1 MEGNLGPSN
10 NLLIP
15 NPKYS
20 RGLFYYGKYYY
31 IFYKAFIDK
40 KFSFQFNFIYNNN
53 DTIRFIFKYPLNK
66 LKISRTNAYNIEIP
80 INIDDNK
87 SGVWILMK
95 FDPCDFITKKLAN
108 TYKDFFSLK
117 EITPDTCILKS
128 FEVFS
133 NIFIRGIYISNYDFD
148 INNPP
153 KEISVRTINN
163 RPTVPLI
170 FSDIYG
176 AEEDNNNMNIEHI
189 ENTKNTKMN
198 RYLKSNK
205 NVIKKYEIGD
215 LDQNIQEIQQRR
227 EVMKKEA
234 EQRRK
239 DNIAD
244 IMNIKISQ
252 VTDKSAFDQKDY
264 EQKLLKANAEL
275 KEMESGLLNKNMYNI
290 NKDFVETK
298 KETFRNLFR
307 KEEQKKTPLLPDP
320 IMNLNYVIGYTAE
333 NCANVVYNSHGDY
346 GTNPNLYK
354 DNTVNP
360 SKKIIYFCSGSNL
373 VKFDSINIK
382 QRFFLGHS
390 KPISNFIIACKGEI
404 IFSNQEGINSII
416 RVWKTS
422 NCQCIKML
430 TTPFDKL
437 KVMTENKNSKYL
449 CTVGNEQNRV
459 SIIIWNIENL
469 DNITAFIR
477 QAVPTHINTIKFS
490 PFEENI
496 LYSCGRENIKC
507 WRIKNDHLNGKA
519 IVLNQ
524 FSRGNDFLCLD
535 YNNTMFGDD
544 FSNKGKVYVGSN
556 GGCIF
561 QIACN
566 NQELDAVYKVQDS
579 AILALAVNEAFCAT
593 GSKDGFLRIWPVD
606 FSEFLI
612 EAKHDTGVCAVDISY
627 DAMDIICGTLGGSIG
642 VLNVQNKEYKTILR
656 SPPNVV
662 KQLILHPSGD
672 YLFSIEGDNSVRIWD
687 IEHKAEAF
695 QFVSS
700 KDPPICVA
708 APKELLFACGFSSG
722 ILKIFGLEKTEVL
735 YESKPFKSSL
745 NNILY
750 IQNDKLLIS
759 MSAQGNLSIHDCSN
773 NYIQIKIINIDTP
786 AIYTDISLAVEAD
799 YFSTIGSESNCALVW
814 NCLSFGMKNR
824 VPISN
829 FFIKKIC
836 LINKNLLA
844 CILDNCNVRFYA
856 LSTYEGVFIKELM
869 NLHINNINQFI
880 TSHNYKYLISSG
892 EEGMIKIWDMKMVFK
907 TMQSYQQFIG
917 HSTGVRGLILME
929 SKGLLISSSENS
941 GIYFW
946 NFLGD
951 TTFTESEIVQE
962 IEKLNVPSHLKM
974 LNEKSIMMENS
985 ISGGKSINLK
995 NTKNVSKNEKKSLLT
1010 KDIRTKHMEKE
1021 YKAEN
1026 DFEKSNPNYEIITKG
1041 IKENDPNDTNNDK
1054 LYELKVLSV
1063 GKEDNDD
1070 INISYTNTDFNID
1083 QETLSRFDTSNI
1095 SPDNPKNQEIN
1106 HKILFKGKY
1115 FPDKL
1120 NNFLEPEINSNLLNC
1135 KYCLGLSVNS
1145 MNNLV
1150 FNKRDK
1156 WYAYTVN
1163 NKIIIEFLEN
1173 ERREIILSD
1182 SKDELSCLIM
1192 TLDGKYLI
1200 STVGCTNREEYAPIF
1215 IYETFN
1221 LNFNL
1226 KKKLNFHFK
1235 GIQHIAVSP
1244 DCKYMVSIGTL
1255 EEKSICVWNFTNL
1268 TVIDSKSVKF
1278 NPFFVVCEDRI
1289 DSNLYFIT
1297 SAQHVISFWKINE
1310 NFKLDGF
1317 HMNFEDLTNQRI
1329 VGEYITGLTLTPYFN
1344 KIRTCYAILSTN
1356 KGNIMII
1363 DKEKKSLF
1371 KKYII
1376 SKFPLTKIFFIGE
1389 HFVCAGEGPI
1399 VYCWKFENEKLE
1411 NTNIFSFMEKE
1422 RPTLL
1427 FLDSAVNSVTLS
1439 ESGEEGLLTTD
1450 IGSVFFM
1457 NFEERAAFKII
1468 SAHINCKIN
1477 SLDCDI
1483 SNQNLISSGE
1493 DGGIRCWTLDSFDQ
1507 RFLLQKIGKISQ
1519 KILLNSKENI
1529 LIIQYENDYLS
1540 LYNMTTLKSLGKIM
1554 IPDEQILYYDLI
1566 FDNDAILLITME
1578 KNLYLININNW
1589 DPLSI
1594 LFTELTLRN
1603 NTILPKNQLC
1613 KSLNCKSISNEKGYA
1628 TLSFTDGTIVT
1639 FYLEKIKNQINFT
1652 LLDKFNM
1659 IEIYM
1664 KNNEDMNVK
1673 EIYQNITNYRND
1685 YKTNSLFSNH
1695 FDGVILGFH
1704 ECLQFLFVRNYVKKD
1719 IIKLIPLN
1727 YFPSSLALSDQE
1739 RYIAVGTKEGLLLFI
1754 TRGEE
1759 NYNSCFN
1766 MDIFKGHYDIID
1778 SIKFSHDTKKVFST
1792 SKNELFVWNINAK
1805 Y

>member
-1 MEGNLGPSN
+1 
-10 NLLIP
+10 
-15 NPKYS
+15 
-20 RGLFYYGKYYY
+20 
-31 IFYKAFIDK
+31 
-40 KFSFQFNFIYNNN
+40 
-53 DTIRFIFKYPLNK
+53 
-66 LKISRTNAYNIEIP
+66 
-80 INIDDNK
+80 
-87 SGVWILMK
+87 MK

-108 TYKDFFSLK
+108 TYKDFASLK

-133 NIFIRGIYISNYDFD
+133 TIYLRGIYISNYDFD

-153 KEISVRTINN
+153 REMSVRTVNN
-163 RPTVPLI
+163 RPTVQLL
-170 FSDIYG
+170 FSDICG
-176 AEEDNNNMNIEHI
+176 GEENNNMNIEHV
-189 ENTKNTKMN
+189 ENQKNTKIN
-198 RYLKSNK
+198 KYLKSNK
-205 NVIKKYEIGD
+205 NDIKKYEVGD

-227 EVMKKEA
+227 VIMKKEA
-234 EQRRK
+234 EQRKK

-244 IMNIKISQ
+244 IMNIK
-252 VTDKSAFDQKDY
+252 VAKATDQSAFDEKDY
-264 EQKLLKANAEL
+264 QQKLLKANAEL

-298 KETFRNLFR
+298 KENLKNLFR

-320 IMNLNYVIGYTAE
+320 IMNLNYIIGFTAD
-333 NCANVVYNSHGDY
+333 NCPTVVYNSHGDY

-360 SKKIIYFCSGSNL
+360 TKKIIYFCSGPNL
-373 VKFDSINIK
+373 VKFDSVNIK
-382 QRFFLGHS
+382 QQFFLGHS

-404 IFSNQEGINSII
+404 IFSNQEGVNSII

-437 KVMTENKNSKYL
+437 NVMTENKNSKYL
-449 CTVGNEQNRV
+449 CTVGHERNKV

-490 PFEENI
+490 PFEEEI

-524 FSRGNDFLCLD
+524 FARGNDFLCLD

-561 QIACN
+561 QVACN
-566 NQELDAVYKVQDS
+566 NQELEAVYKVQDS
-579 AILALAVNEAFCAT
+579 SILSLAVNEAFCAT
-593 GSKDGFLRIWPVD
+593 GSKDGYLRIWPVD

-627 DAMDIICGTLGGSIG
+627 DAMDILCGTLGGSIG
-642 VLNVQNKEYKTILR
+642 ILNVQNKEYKTILR
-656 SPPNVV
+656 SPPNIV
-662 KQLILHPSGD
+662 KALILHPSGD

-708 APKELLFACGFSSG
+708 APKELFFACGFSSG
-722 ILKIFGLEKTEVL
+722 ILKIFDLEKTEVL
-735 YESKPFKSSL
+735 YECKPFKSSL
-745 NNILY
+745 NNLLY
-750 IQNDKLLIS
+750 IQNDKLLVT
-759 MSAQGNLSIHDCSN
+759 MSAQGNISIHDCSN

-799 YFSTIGSESNCALVW
+799 YFSTIGPESNCVLVW
-814 NCLSFGMKNR
+814 NSLTFGMKNR
-824 VPISN
+824 VPINN
-829 FFIKKIC
+829 FFIKRIC

-844 CILDNCNVRFYA
+844 CILDNCNVKFYA
-856 LSTYEGVFIKELM
+856 LSTYEGVCIKELM
-869 NLHINNINQFI
+869 NLHINNVNQFI

-892 EEGMIKIWDMKMVFK
+892 EEGMIKVWDMKMVFK
-907 TMQSYQQFIG
+907 TMHSYQQFIG
-917 HSTGVRGLILME
+917 HATGVRGLILME
-929 SKGLLISSSENS
+929 NKGLLISASENS

-951 TTFTESEIVQE
+951 TTFTESEIIQE

-974 LNEKSIMMENS
+974 LNEKSTLMENS
-985 ISGGKSINLK
+985 IGGKSINLK
-995 NTKNVSKNEKKSLLT
+995 NVKNINKYEKKQLLT
-1010 KDIRTKHMEKE
+1010 KDIRTQHMEKE

-1026 DFEKSNPNYEIITKG
+1026 DFEKTNPNLEIINKG
-1041 IKENDPNDTNNDK
+1041 IKENDPNDTNKDK
-1054 LYELKVLSV
+1054 LYDLKVLSV
-1063 GKEDNDD
+1063 GKEDNDE

-1083 QETLSRFDTSNI
+1083 QEALNRFDTSNI
-1095 SPDNPKNQEIN
+1095 SPDDPKNQEIN
-1106 HKILFKGKY
+1106 NKILFKGKY
-1115 FPDKL
+1115 LPDKL
-1120 NNFLEPEINSNLLNC
+1120 SNFIEPEINSNILYL
-1135 KYCLGLSVNS
+1135 KFCLGLSVNS

-1150 FNKRDK
+1150 FNKKDK

-1173 ERREIILSD
+1173 ERREIILTD
-1182 SKDELSCLIM
+1182 SKDELSCLLM
-1192 TLDGKYLI
+1192 TPNGKYLI
-1200 STVGCTNREEYAPIF
+1200 SAVGCTNREEYAPIF

-1221 LNFNL
+1221 LDFVL

-1235 GIQHIAVSP
+1235 GIQNIAISA
-1244 DCKYMVSIGTL
+1244 DCKYMVSIGTV
-1255 EEKSICVWNFTNL
+1255 EEKSVCVWNFTNL

-1278 NPFFVVCEDRI
+1278 NPFCAVCEDRI
-1289 DSNLYFIT
+1289 DGNLYFMT
-1297 SAQHVISFWKINE
+1297 AAQHVISFWKINE
-1310 NFKLDGF
+1310 NYKLDGF

-1329 VGEYITGLTLTPYFN
+1329 VGEYITGLTLTPYFT
-1344 KIRTCYAILSTN
+1344 KIRTCYAIISTN
-1356 KGNIMII
+1356 KGNLMIV
-1363 DKEKKSLF
+1363 DKEKKTLF

-1376 SKFPLTKIFFIGE
+1376 SKFPLTKIFFVGE
-1389 HFVCAGEGPI
+1389 HFICAGEGPLA
-1399 VYCWKFENEKLE
+1399 YCWKFENDKLE
-1411 NTNIFSFMEKE
+1411 NRNIFSFLEKE
-1422 RPTLL
+1422 KATLL
-1427 FLDSAVNSVTLS
+1427 FLDSAVNSVALS
-1439 ESGEEGLLTTD
+1439 ETGEEGLLTTD
-1450 IGSVFFM
+1450 IGSIFFM

-1468 SAHINCKIN
+1468 SAHINCRIN

-1483 SNQNLISSGE
+1483 SNLNLISSGE

-1507 RFLLQKIGKISQ
+1507 RFLLQKIGKNPN
-1519 KILLNSKENI
+1519 KILLNPKENI
-1529 LIIQYENDYLS
+1529 LIIQFENEYLS
-1540 LYNMTTLKSLGKIM
+1540 LYNMTSLKSLGKIT

-1566 FDNDAILLITME
+1566 FNNNAILLITVE
-1578 KNLYLININNW
+1578 KNIYLININNW
-1589 DPLSI
+1589 EPLSV
-1594 LFTELTLRN
+1594 LFTELALRN

-1613 KSLNCKSISNEKGYA
+1613 KSLDCKSISNEKGYA
-1628 TLSFTDGTIVT
+1628 TFSFADGTIVT
-1639 FYLEKIKNQINFT
+1639 FYLEKNKNQVNFT

-1664 KNNEDMNVK
+1664 QNNEDSNIK
-1673 EIYQNITNYRND
+1673 EMYENLANYRND
-1685 YKTNSLFSNH
+1685 YRTVSLFSTH
-1695 FDGVILGFH
+1695 FDGVVLGFH
-1704 ECLQFLFVRNYVKKD
+1704 ECLQFLFIRNFVKRD

-1766 MDIFKGHYDIID
+1766 LDIFKGHYDTVD

-1792 SKNELFVWNINAK
+1792 SKNELFVWDIYSK
-1805 Y
+1805 SK

>member
-1 MEGNLGPSN
+1 
-10 NLLIP
+10 
-15 NPKYS
+15 
-20 RGLFYYGKYYY
+20 
-31 IFYKAFIDK
+31 
-40 KFSFQFNFIYNNN
+40 
-53 DTIRFIFKYPLNK
+53 
-66 LKISRTNAYNIEIP
+66 
-80 INIDDNK
+80 
-87 SGVWILMK
+87 MK

-108 TYKDFFSLK
+108 THKDFASLK

-133 NIFIRGIYISNYDFD
+133 TIHLRGIYISNYDFD

-153 KEISVRTINN
+153 REMSVRTVNN
-163 RPTVPLI
+163 RPTVQLL
-170 FSDIYG
+170 FSDISG
-176 AEEDNNNMNIEHI
+176 GEDNNNMNIEHV
-189 ENTKNTKMN
+189 ENQKNIKIN
-198 RYLKSNK
+198 KYLKGNK
-205 NVIKKYEIGD
+205 NDIKKYEVGD

-227 EVMKKEA
+227 VIMKKEA
-234 EQRRK
+234 EQRKK
-239 DNIAD
+239 DNTAD
-244 IMNIKISQ
+244 IMNIK
-252 VTDKSAFDQKDY
+252 VAKATDQSAFDEKDY
-264 EQKLLKANAEL
+264 QQKLLKANAEL

-298 KETFRNLFR
+298 KENLKSLFR
-307 KEEQKKTPLLPDP
+307 KEEQKKVPLLPDP
-320 IMNLNYVIGYTAE
+320 IMNLNYIIGYTAD
-333 NCANVVYNSHGDY
+333 NCGTVVYNSHGDY

-360 SKKIIYFCSGSNL
+360 TKKIIYFCSGPNL
-373 VKFDSINIK
+373 VKFDSVNIK
-382 QRFFLGHS
+382 QQFFLGHS

-404 IFSNQEGINSII
+404 IFSNQEGVNSII

-422 NCQCIKML
+422 NCNCIKML

-437 KVMTENKNSKYL
+437 NVMTENKNSKYL
-449 CTVGNEQNRV
+449 CTVGHEKNKV

-490 PFEENI
+490 PFEEEI

-524 FSRGNDFLCLD
+524 FARGNDFLCLD

-561 QIACN
+561 QVACN
-566 NQELDAVYKVQDS
+566 NQELEAVYKVQDS
-579 AILALAVNEAFCAT
+579 AILSLAVNEAFCAT
-593 GSKDGFLRIWPVD
+593 GSKDGYLRIWPVD

-627 DAMDIICGTLGGSIG
+627 DAMDILCGTLGGSIG
-642 VLNVQNKEYKTILR
+642 ILNVQNKEYKTILR
-656 SPPNVV
+656 SPPNIV
-662 KQLILHPSGD
+662 KELILHPSGD

-708 APKELLFACGFSSG
+708 APKELFFACGFSSG
-722 ILKIFGLEKTEVL
+722 ILKIFDLEKTEVL
-735 YESKPFKSSL
+735 YECKPFKSSL
-745 NNILY
+745 NNLLY
-750 IQNDKLLIS
+750 IQNDKLLVT
-759 MSAQGNLSIHDCSN
+759 MSSQGNISILDCSN
-773 NYIQIKIINIDTP
+773 NYIQIKIINIDIE
-786 AIYTDISLAVEAD
+786 AKYTDISLAVEAD
-799 YFSTIGSESNCALVW
+799 YFATIGPESNCALVW
-814 NCLSFGMKNR
+814 NSLTFGMKNR
-824 VPISN
+824 VPINN
-829 FFIKKIC
+829 FFIKRIC

-844 CILDNCNVRFYA
+844 CILDNCNVKFYA
-856 LSTYEGVFIKELM
+856 LSTYEGVCIKELM
-869 NLHINNINQFI
+869 NLHINNVNQFI

-907 TMQSYQQFIG
+907 TMNSYQQFIG
-917 HSTGVRGLILME
+917 HATGVKGLILME
-929 SKGLLISSSENS
+929 NKGLLISASENS

-951 TTFTESEIVQE
+951 TTFTESEIIQE

-974 LNEKSIMMENS
+974 LNEKSNLMESS
-985 ISGGKSINLK
+985 IGGKSINLK
-995 NTKNVSKNEKKSLLT
+995 NVKNINRNEKKQFLT
-1010 KDIRTKHMEKE
+1010 KDIRTRHMEKE

-1026 DFEKSNPNYEIITKG
+1026 DFEKTNPNLEIINKG
-1041 IKENDPNDTNNDK
+1041 IKENDPNDTNKDK
-1054 LYELKVLSV
+1054 LYDLKVLSV
-1063 GKEDNDD
+1063 GKEENDKID
-1070 INISYTNTDFNID
+1070 ISYTNTDFNID
-1083 QETLSRFDTSNI
+1083 QESLNRFDTSNI
-1095 SPDNPKNQEIN
+1095 SPDDPKNQEIN
-1106 HKILFKGKY
+1106 NKILFKGKY
-1115 FPDKL
+1115 LPDKL
-1120 NNFLEPEINSNLLNC
+1120 SNFVEPEINSNILYL
-1135 KYCLGLSVNS
+1135 KFCLGLSVNS

-1150 FNKRDK
+1150 FNKKDK

-1173 ERREIILSD
+1173 ERREIILTD

-1192 TLDGKYLI
+1192 TPNGKYLI
-1200 STVGCTNREEYAPIF
+1200 SAVGCTNREEYAPIF

-1221 LNFNL
+1221 LNFIL

-1235 GIQHIAVSP
+1235 GIQNISVSP
-1244 DCKYMVSIGTL
+1244 DCKYMVSIGTV
-1255 EEKSICVWNFTNL
+1255 EEKSVCVWNFTNL

-1278 NPFFVVCEDRI
+1278 NPFCAFCEERVDG
-1289 DSNLYFIT
+1289 NLFFMT
-1297 SAQHVISFWKINE
+1297 AAQHVISFWKINE
-1310 NFKLDGF
+1310 NYKLDGF

-1329 VGEYITGLTLTPYFN
+1329 VGEYITGLTLTPYFT
-1344 KIRTCYAILSTN
+1344 KIRTCFAILSTN
-1356 KGNIMII
+1356 KGNIMIV
-1363 DKEKKSLF
+1363 DKEKKTLF

-1376 SKFPLTKIFFIGE
+1376 SNFPLTKIFFIGE
-1389 HFVCAGEGPI
+1389 HFICAGEGPLA
-1399 VYCWKFENEKLE
+1399 YCWKFENEKLE
-1411 NTNIFSFMEKE
+1411 NKNIFSFLEKE
-1422 RPTLL
+1422 KATLL
-1427 FLDSAVNSVTLS
+1427 FLDSAVNSVALS
-1439 ESGEEGLLTTD
+1439 ETGEEGLLTTD
-1450 IGSVFFM
+1450 IGSIFFM

-1477 SLDCDI
+1477 SLDCDV
-1483 SNQNLISSGE
+1483 SNLNLISSGE

-1507 RFLLQKIGKISQ
+1507 RFLLQKIGRNPN
-1519 KILLNSKENI
+1519 KILLNPKENI
-1529 LIIQYENDYLS
+1529 LIIQFENEYLS
-1540 LYNMTTLKSLGKIM
+1540 LYNMTSLKSLGKIT

-1566 FDNDAILLITME
+1566 FNNNAILLITVE
-1578 KNLYLININNW
+1578 KNIYLIDINNW
-1589 DPLSI
+1589 EPLSV
-1594 LFTELTLRN
+1594 LFTELNLRN
-1603 NTILPKNQLC
+1603 NSILPKNQLC

-1628 TLSFTDGTIVT
+1628 TFSFADGTIVT
-1639 FYLEKIKNQINFT
+1639 FYLEKNKNQIIFT

-1664 KNNEDMNVK
+1664 QNNEDVNIK
-1673 EIYQNITNYRND
+1673 EMYENLANYRKD
-1685 YKTNSLFSNH
+1685 YRTMSLFSTH
-1695 FDGVILGFH
+1695 FDGVVLGFH
-1704 ECLQFLFVRNYVKKD
+1704 ECLQFLFIRNFVKRD

-1766 MDIFKGHYDIID
+1766 LDIFKGHYDSVN

-1792 SKNELFVWNINAK
+1792 SKNELFVWDINAK
-1805 Y
+1805 TK

>member
-1 MEGNLGPSN
+1 M
-10 NLLIP
+10 
-15 NPKYS
+15 
-20 RGLFYYGKYYY
+20 
-31 IFYKAFIDK
+31 
-40 KFSFQFNFIYNNN
+40 
-53 DTIRFIFKYPLNK
+53 
-66 LKISRTNAYNIEIP
+66 
-80 INIDDNK
+80 
-87 SGVWILMK
+87 
-95 FDPCDFITKKLAN
+95 
-108 TYKDFFSLK
+108 
-117 EITPDTCILKS
+117 
-128 FEVFS
+128 
-133 NIFIRGIYISNYDFD
+133 
-148 INNPP
+148 
-153 KEISVRTINN
+153 
-163 RPTVPLI
+163 
-170 FSDIYG
+170 
-176 AEEDNNNMNIEHI
+176 
-189 ENTKNTKMN
+189 
-198 RYLKSNK
+198 
-205 NVIKKYEIGD
+205 
-215 LDQNIQEIQQRR
+215 DQNIQEIQQRR

-244 IMNIKISQ
+244 IMNIK
-252 VTDKSAFDQKDY
+252 VAKATDQRDYDEKDY
-264 EQKLLKANAEL
+264 QQKLLKANAEL
-275 KEMESGLLNKNMYNI
+275 KEMESGLLNKNMFNV

-298 KETFRNLFR
+298 KETLRNLFR

-320 IMNLNYVIGYTAE
+320 IMNLNYIIGYTAE

-346 GTNPNLYK
+346 GTNPSLYK

-360 SKKIIYFCSGSNL
+360 TKKIIYFCSGSNL
-373 VKFDSINIK
+373 VKFDSVNIK
-382 QRFFLGHS
+382 QQFFLGHS

-404 IFSNQEGINSII
+404 IFSNQEGVNSII

-469 DNITAFIR
+469 ENITVFIR

-524 FSRGNDFLCLD
+524 FARGNDFLCLD

-561 QIACN
+561 QVACS
-566 NQELDAVYKVQDS
+566 NQELEAVYKVQDS

-593 GSKDGFLRIWPVD
+593 GSRDGYLRIWPVD

-627 DAMDIICGTLGGSIG
+627 DAMDILCGTLGGSIG
-642 VLNVQNKEYKTILR
+642 ILNVQNKEYKTILR
-656 SPPNVV
+656 SPPNIV

-708 APKELLFACGFSSG
+708 APKELFFACGFSSG
-722 ILKIFGLEKTEVL
+722 ILKIFDLEKTEVL
-735 YESKPFKSSL
+735 YECKPFKSSL
-745 NNILY
+745 NNLLY
-750 IQNDKLLIS
+750 IQDDKLLVT
-759 MSAQGNLSIHDCSN
+759 MSAQGNISIHDCSN

-799 YFSTIGSESNCALVW
+799 YFGTIGPESNCALVW
-814 NCLSFGMKNR
+814 NCLTFGMKNR
-824 VPISN
+824 IPINN

-869 NLHINNINQFI
+869 NLHINNVNQFI

-917 HSTGVRGLILME
+917 HATGVRGLILME

-962 IEKLNVPSHLKM
+962 IEKLNVPSHLKI
-974 LNEKSIMMENS
+974 LNEKSILMENTLG
-985 ISGGKSINLK
+985 GGKSINLK
-995 NTKNVSKNEKKSLLT
+995 NTKTMNKNEKKLLT

-1026 DFEKSNPNYEIITKG
+1026 DFEKTNPNYEII
-1041 IKENDPNDTNNDK
+1041 ESDPNDTNKDK
-1054 LYELKVLSV
+1054 LYDLKVLSV
-1063 GKEDNDD
+1063 GKEDNDE
-1070 INISYTNTDFNID
+1070 ININYTNTDFNID
-1083 QETLSRFDTSNI
+1083 QEGLNKFDLSNVA
-1095 SPDNPKNQEIN
+1095 PDDPKNQEIN
-1106 HKILFKGKY
+1106 NKILFKGKY

-1120 NNFLEPEINSNLLNC
+1120 ANFVEPEINSNILYL
-1135 KYCLGLSVNS
+1135 KFCLGLSVNT
-1145 MNNLV
+1145 MNNIV
-1150 FNKRDK
+1150 FNKKDK

-1192 TLDGKYLI
+1192 TPDGKHLI

-1221 LNFNL
+1221 LNFTL

-1235 GIQHIAVSP
+1235 GIQHIAVSA

-1255 EEKSICVWNFTNL
+1255 EEKSVCVWNFTNL

-1278 NPFFVVCEDRI
+1278 NPFCVVCEERD
-1289 DSNLYFIT
+1289 DSKLYFMT
-1297 SAQHVISFWKINE
+1297 VAQHVMSFWKINE
-1310 NFKLDGF
+1310 NYKLDGF
-1317 HMNFEDLTNQRI
+1317 HMNFEDLTNQRL
-1329 VGEYITGLTLTPYFN
+1329 VGEYITGLTLSPYFN

-1356 KGNIMII
+1356 KGNIMIV
-1363 DKEKKSLF
+1363 DKEKKSFF

-1376 SKFPLTKIFFIGE
+1376 SKFPLTKIFFVGE
-1389 HFVCAGEGPI
+1389 HFVCVGEGPLA
-1399 VYCWKFENEKLE
+1399 YCWKFEREKLE
-1411 NTNIFSFMEKE
+1411 SKNVFSFLEKE
-1422 RPTLL
+1422 KATLL
-1427 FLDSAVNSVTLS
+1427 FLDSAVNSATLS
-1439 ESGEEGLLTTD
+1439 ETGEEGLLTTD
-1450 IGSVFFM
+1450 IGSIFFM

-1477 SLDCDI
+1477 SLDCDV

-1507 RFLLQKIGKISQ
+1507 RFLLQKIGKIPR
-1519 KILLNSKENI
+1519 KILLNPKENI
-1529 LIIQYENDYLS
+1529 LIIQFENDYLS
-1540 LYNMTTLKSLGKIM
+1540 LYNMTSLKSLGKIN
-1554 IPDEQILYYDLI
+1554 IPDEEILYYDLI
-1566 FDNDAILLITME
+1566 FNNDAILIITIE
-1578 KNLYLININNW
+1578 KNIYLIKINNW
-1589 DPLSI
+1589 EPLSV
-1594 LFTELTLRN
+1594 LFTELALRN

-1628 TLSFTDGTIVT
+1628 TFSFADGTIVT
-1639 FYLEKIKNQINFT
+1639 FYLEKMNNQVNFI

-1659 IEIYM
+1659 IETYM
-1664 KNNEDMNVK
+1664 QNNDDNNIK
-1673 EIYQNITNYRND
+1673 EMYQNLTNYRND
-1685 YKTNSLFSNH
+1685 YKTNSLFSTH
-1695 FDGVILGFH
+1695 FDGVVLGFH
-1704 ECLQFLFVRNYVKKD
+1704 ESLQFLFIRNFVKRD

-1727 YFPSSLALSDQE
+1727 YFPSALALSDQE
-1739 RYIAVGTKEGLLLFI
+1739 KYISVGTKEGLLLFI

-1766 MDIFKGHYDIID
+1766 LDIFKGHYDCID

-1792 SKNELFVWNINAK
+1792 SKNELFVWDINAK
-1805 Y
+1805 VK

>member
-1 MEGNLGPSN
+1 M
-10 NLLIP
+10 
-15 NPKYS
+15 
-20 RGLFYYGKYYY
+20 
-31 IFYKAFIDK
+31 FYKAFNDK
-40 KFSFQFNFIYNNN
+40 KFSFQFSFIYNNN
-53 DTIRFIFKYPLNK
+53 DTIRFIFKYPLNN

-80 INIDDNK
+80 INLDENK
-87 SGVWILMK
+87 SGIWTLMK

-108 TYKDFFSLK
+108 TYKDFSSLK

-133 NIFIRGIYISNYDFD
+133 TIHIRGIYISNYDFD

-153 KEISVRTINN
+153 REMAVRTVNN
-163 RPTVPLI
+163 RPTVPLL
-170 FSDIYG
+170 FSDICEG
-176 AEEDNNNMNIEHI
+176 EENNKMNIEHV
-189 ENTKNTKMN
+189 ESKKNPKIN
-198 RYLKSNK
+198 KFLKSNK
-205 NVIKKYEIGD
+205 NDVKKYEIGD

-234 EQRRK
+234 EQRKK

-244 IMNIKISQ
+244 IMNIKVSKA
-252 VTDKSAFDQKDY
+252 TDQSSYDEKDY
-264 EQKLLKANAEL
+264 QQKLLKANAEL
-275 KEMESGLLNKNMYNI
+275 KEMESGLLNKNMFNV

-298 KETFRNLFR
+298 KENLKNLFR

-320 IMNLNYVIGYTAE
+320 IMNLNYIIGYTAE
-333 NCANVVYNSHGDY
+333 NCANIVYNSHGDY
-346 GTNPNLYK
+346 GTNPSLYK

-373 VKFDSINIK
+373 VKFDSVNIK
-382 QRFFLGHS
+382 QQFFLGHS
-390 KPISNFIIACKGEI
+390 KPITNFIIACKGEI
-404 IFSNQEGINSII
+404 IFSNQEGVNSII

-449 CTVGNEQNRV
+449 CTVGNEINRV

-469 DNITAFIR
+469 ENITVFIR

-524 FSRGNDFLCLD
+524 FARGNDFLCLD

-561 QIACN
+561 QVACS
-566 NQELDAVYKVQDS
+566 NQELEAVYKVQDS

-593 GSKDGFLRIWPVD
+593 GSKDGYLRIWPVD

-627 DAMDIICGTLGGSIG
+627 DAMDILCGTLGGSIG
-642 VLNVQNKEYKTILR
+642 ILNVQNKEYKTVLR
-656 SPPNVV
+656 SPPNIV

-708 APKELLFACGFSSG
+708 APKDLFFSCGFSSG
-722 ILKIFGLEKTEVL
+722 ILKIFDLEKTEVL
-735 YESKPFKSSL
+735 YECKPFKSSL
-745 NNILY
+745 NNLLY
-750 IQNDKLLIS
+750 IQDDKLLVA
-759 MSAQGNLSIHDCSN
+759 MSAQGNISMHDCSN

-786 AIYTDISLAVEAD
+786 SIYTDISLAVEAD
-799 YFSTIGSESNCALVW
+799 YFATIGPESNCALVW
-814 NCLSFGMKNR
+814 NCLTFGMKNR
-824 VPISN
+824 VPINN
-829 FFIKKIC
+829 FFIKRIC
-836 LINKNLLA
+836 LIHKNLIA

-856 LSTYEGVFIKELM
+856 LSAYEGVFIKELM
-869 NLHINNINQFI
+869 NLHINNVNQFI
-880 TSHNYKYLISSG
+880 TSHNYKFLISSG

-907 TMQSYQQFIG
+907 TMHSYQQFIG
-917 HSTGVRGLILME
+917 HATGVRGLILME
-929 SKGLLISSSENS
+929 SKGLLISASENS

-951 TTFTESEIVQE
+951 TTFTESEIIQE

-974 LNEKSIMMENS
+974 LNEKSALMENS
-985 ISGGKSINLK
+985 LGGGKSINLK
-995 NTKNVSKNEKKSLLT
+995 NTKVTNKPDKKLLT
-1010 KDIRTKHMEKE
+1010 KDIRTQHMEKE

-1026 DFEKSNPNYEIITKG
+1026 DFEKTNPNYEIINKG
-1041 IKENDPNDTNNDK
+1041 IKENDPNDTNKDK
-1054 LYELKVLSV
+1054 LYDLKVLSV
-1063 GKEDNDD
+1063 GKEDNDE

-1083 QETLSRFDTSNI
+1083 QETLNKFDTSNV
-1095 SPDNPKNQEIN
+1095 SPDDPKNQEIN
-1106 HKILFKGKY
+1106 NKILFKGKY

-1120 NNFLEPEINSNLLNC
+1120 ANFVEPEINSNILLL
-1135 KYCLGLSVNS
+1135 KFCLGLSVNS

-1150 FNKRDK
+1150 FNKKDK

-1192 TLDGKYLI
+1192 TPDGKHLI

-1221 LNFNL
+1221 LDFIL

-1235 GIQHIAVSP
+1235 GIQHIVVSP

-1255 EEKSICVWNFTNL
+1255 EEKSVCVWNFTNL

-1278 NPFFVVCEDRI
+1278 NPFCAVCEDRV
-1289 DSNLYFIT
+1289 DSNLYFVT
-1297 SAQHVISFWKINE
+1297 AAQHVISFWKINE
-1310 NFKLDGF
+1310 NYKLDGF

-1329 VGEYITGLTLTPYFN
+1329 VGEYITGLALTPYFN

-1356 KGNIMII
+1356 KGNIMIV
-1363 DKEKKSLF
+1363 DKEKKALF

-1376 SKFPLTKIFFIGE
+1376 SKFPLTKLFFIGE
-1389 HFVCAGEGPI
+1389 HFICAGEGPLA
-1399 VYCWKFENEKLE
+1399 YCWKFEFEKLE
-1411 NTNIFSFMEKE
+1411 SKNIFSFLEKE
-1422 RPTLL
+1422 KATLL

-1468 SAHINCKIN
+1468 SAHINCIIN
-1477 SLDCDI
+1477 SLDCDV

-1507 RFLLQKIGKISQ
+1507 RFLLQKIGKIPK
-1519 KILLNSKENI
+1519 KILLNPKENI
-1529 LIIQYENDYLS
+1529 LIIQFENDYLS
-1540 LYNMTTLKSLGKIM
+1540 LYSMTSLKSLGKIS

-1566 FDNDAILLITME
+1566 FNNDAILIITVE
-1578 KNLYLININNW
+1578 KNIYLININNW
-1589 DPLSI
+1589 EPLSV
-1594 LFTELTLRN
+1594 LFTELALRN

-1628 TLSFTDGTIVT
+1628 TLSFADGTITT
-1639 FYLEKIKNQINFT
+1639 FYLEKNKNQVNFT
-1652 LLDKFNM
+1652 LLDKFSM

-1664 KNNEDMNVK
+1664 QNHEDQNIK
-1673 EIYQNITNYRND
+1673 EMYQNLTNYRND
-1685 YKTNSLFSNH
+1685 YKTNALFSTH
-1695 FDGVILGFH
+1695 FDGVVLGFH
-1704 ECLQFLFVRNYVKKD
+1704 ECLQFLFIRNFVKKD

-1727 YFPSSLALSDQE
+1727 YFPSALALSDQE

-1766 MDIFKGHYDIID
+1766 LDIFKGHYDCVD

-1792 SKNELFVWNINAK
+1792 SKNELFIWDINAK
-1805 Y
+1805 NK

>member
-1 MEGNLGPSN
+1 
-10 NLLIP
+10 
-15 NPKYS
+15 
-20 RGLFYYGKYYY
+20 
-31 IFYKAFIDK
+31 
-40 KFSFQFNFIYNNN
+40 
-53 DTIRFIFKYPLNK
+53 
-66 LKISRTNAYNIEIP
+66 
-80 INIDDNK
+80 
-87 SGVWILMK
+87 MK

-108 TYKDFFSLK
+108 NYKDFSSLK

-133 NIFIRGIYISNYDFD
+133 TIYIRGIYISNYDFN

-153 KEISVRTINN
+153 REMSVRTVNN
-163 RPTVPLI
+163 RPTVPLL
-170 FSDIYG
+170 FSDICEG
-176 AEEDNNNMNIEHI
+176 EENNKMNIEHV
-189 ENTKNTKMN
+189 ENKKNAKIN
-198 RYLKSNK
+198 KFLKGNK
-205 NVIKKYEIGD
+205 KDVKKYEVGD

-244 IMNIKISQ
+244 IMNIK
-252 VTDKSAFDQKDY
+252 VAKATDQRDYDEKDY
-264 EQKLLKANAEL
+264 QQKLLKANAEL
-275 KEMESGLLNKNMYNI
+275 KEMESGLLNKNMFNV

-298 KETFRNLFR
+298 KETLRNLFR

-320 IMNLNYVIGYTAE
+320 IMNLNYIIGYTAE

-346 GTNPNLYK
+346 GTNPSLYK

-360 SKKIIYFCSGSNL
+360 TKKIIYFCSGSNL
-373 VKFDSINIK
+373 VKFDSVNIK
-382 QRFFLGHS
+382 QQFFLGHS

-404 IFSNQEGINSII
+404 IFSNQEGVNSII

-469 DNITAFIR
+469 ENITVFIR

-524 FSRGNDFLCLD
+524 FARGNDFLCLD

-561 QIACN
+561 QVACS
-566 NQELDAVYKVQDS
+566 NQELEAVYKVQDS

-593 GSKDGFLRIWPVD
+593 GSRDGYLRIWPVD

-627 DAMDIICGTLGGSIG
+627 DAMDILCGTLGGSIG
-642 VLNVQNKEYKTILR
+642 ILNVQNKEYKTILR
-656 SPPNVV
+656 SPPNIV

-708 APKELLFACGFSSG
+708 APKELFFACGFSSG
-722 ILKIFGLEKTEVL
+722 ILKIFDLEKTEVL
-735 YESKPFKSSL
+735 YECKPFKSSL
-745 NNILY
+745 NNLLY
-750 IQNDKLLIS
+750 IQDDKLLVT
-759 MSAQGNLSIHDCSN
+759 MSAQGNISIHDCSN

-799 YFSTIGSESNCALVW
+799 YFGTIGPESNCALVW
-814 NCLSFGMKNR
+814 NCLTFGMKNR
-824 VPISN
+824 IPINN

-869 NLHINNINQFI
+869 NLHINNVNQFI

-917 HSTGVRGLILME
+917 HATGVRGLILME

-962 IEKLNVPSHLKM
+962 IEKLNVPSHLKI
-974 LNEKSIMMENS
+974 LNEKSILMENTLG
-985 ISGGKSINLK
+985 GGKSINLK
-995 NTKNVSKNEKKSLLT
+995 NTKTMNKNEKKLLT

-1026 DFEKSNPNYEIITKG
+1026 DFEKTNPNYEIINKG
-1041 IKENDPNDTNNDK
+1041 VKESDPNDTNKDK
-1054 LYELKVLSV
+1054 LYDLKVLSV
-1063 GKEDNDD
+1063 GKEDNDE
-1070 INISYTNTDFNID
+1070 ININYTNTDFNID
-1083 QETLSRFDTSNI
+1083 QEGLNKFDLSNVA
-1095 SPDNPKNQEIN
+1095 PDDPKNQEIN
-1106 HKILFKGKY
+1106 NKILFKGKY

-1120 NNFLEPEINSNLLNC
+1120 ANFVEPEINSNILYL
-1135 KYCLGLSVNS
+1135 KFCLGLSVNT
-1145 MNNLV
+1145 MNNIV
-1150 FNKRDK
+1150 FNKKDK

-1192 TLDGKYLI
+1192 TPDGKHLI

-1221 LNFNL
+1221 LNFTL

-1235 GIQHIAVSP
+1235 GIQHIAVSA

-1255 EEKSICVWNFTNL
+1255 EEKSVCVWNFTNL

-1278 NPFFVVCEDRI
+1278 NPFCVVCEERN
-1289 DSNLYFIT
+1289 DSKLYFMT
-1297 SAQHVISFWKINE
+1297 VAQHVMSFWKINE
-1310 NFKLDGF
+1310 NYKLDGF
-1317 HMNFEDLTNQRI
+1317 HMNFEDLTNQRL
-1329 VGEYITGLTLTPYFN
+1329 VGEYITGLTLSPYFN

-1356 KGNIMII
+1356 KGNIMIV
-1363 DKEKKSLF
+1363 DKEKKSFF

-1376 SKFPLTKIFFIGE
+1376 SKFPLTKIFFVGE
-1389 HFVCAGEGPI
+1389 HFVCVGEGPLA
-1399 VYCWKFENEKLE
+1399 YCWKFEREKLE
-1411 NTNIFSFMEKE
+1411 SKNVFSFLEKE
-1422 RPTLL
+1422 KATLL
-1427 FLDSAVNSVTLS
+1427 FLDSAVNSATLS
-1439 ESGEEGLLTTD
+1439 ETGEEGLLTTD
-1450 IGSVFFM
+1450 IGSIFFM

-1477 SLDCDI
+1477 SLDCDV

-1507 RFLLQKIGKISQ
+1507 RFLLQKIGKIPR
-1519 KILLNSKENI
+1519 KILLNPKENI
-1529 LIIQYENDYLS
+1529 LIIQFENDYLS
-1540 LYNMTTLKSLGKIM
+1540 LYNMTSLKSLGKIN
-1554 IPDEQILYYDLI
+1554 IPDEEILYYDLI
-1566 FDNDAILLITME
+1566 FNNDAILIITVE
-1578 KNLYLININNW
+1578 KNIYLININNW
-1589 DPLSI
+1589 EPLSV
-1594 LFTELTLRN
+1594 LFTELALRN

-1628 TLSFTDGTIVT
+1628 TLSFADGTIVT
-1639 FYLEKIKNQINFT
+1639 FYLEKMNNQVNFI

-1659 IEIYM
+1659 IETYM
-1664 KNNEDMNVK
+1664 QNNDDNNIK
-1673 EIYQNITNYRND
+1673 EMYQNLTNYRND
-1685 YKTNSLFSNH
+1685 YKTNSLFSTH
-1695 FDGVILGFH
+1695 FDGVVLGFH
-1704 ECLQFLFVRNYVKKD
+1704 ESLQFLFIRNFVKRD

-1727 YFPSSLALSDQE
+1727 YFPSALALSDQE
-1739 RYIAVGTKEGLLLFI
+1739 KYISVGTKEGLLLFI

-1766 MDIFKGHYDIID
+1766 LDIFKGHYDCID

-1792 SKNELFVWNINAK
+1792 SKNELFVWDINAK
-1805 Y
+1805 VK

>member
-1 MEGNLGPSN
+1 
-10 NLLIP
+10 
-15 NPKYS
+15 
-20 RGLFYYGKYYY
+20 
-31 IFYKAFIDK
+31 
-40 KFSFQFNFIYNNN
+40 
-53 DTIRFIFKYPLNK
+53 
-66 LKISRTNAYNIEIP
+66 
-80 INIDDNK
+80 
-87 SGVWILMK
+87 MK
-95 FDPCDFITKKLAN
+95 FDPCEFITKKLAN
-108 TYKDFFSLK
+108 SYKDFAALK

-133 NIFIRGIYISNYDFD
+133 TIHIRGIYISNYDFN

-153 KEISVRTINN
+153 REMSVRTVNN
-163 RPTVPLI
+163 RPTVPLL
-170 FSDIYG
+170 FSDICG
-176 AEEDNNNMNIEHI
+176 GEENNNMNIEHM
-189 ENTKNTKMN
+189 EPQKNPKIN
-198 RYLKSNK
+198 KYLKGNK
-205 NVIKKYEIGD
+205 NDIKKYEVGD

-239 DNIAD
+239 DNMAD
-244 IMNIKISQ
+244 IMNIKVSKA
-252 VTDKSAFDQKDY
+252 TDQSAFDEKDY
-264 EQKLLKANAEL
+264 QQKLLKANAEL
-275 KEMESGLLNKNMYNI
+275 KEMESGLLNKNMFNV

-298 KETFRNLFR
+298 KETLKNLFR

-320 IMNLNYVIGYTAE
+320 IMNLNYIIGYTAD

-373 VKFDSINIK
+373 VKFDSVNIK
-382 QRFFLGHS
+382 QQFFLGHS

-404 IFSNQEGINSII
+404 IFSNQEGVNSII
-416 RVWKTS
+416 RIWKTS

-477 QAVPTHINTIKFS
+477 QAVPTYINTIKFS

-524 FSRGNDFLCLD
+524 FARGNDFLCLD

-544 FSNKGKVYVGSN
+544 FTNKGKVYVGSN

-561 QIACN
+561 QVACN
-566 NQELDAVYKVQDS
+566 NQELEAVYKVQDS

-627 DAMDIICGTLGGSIG
+627 DALDILCGTLGGSIG
-642 VLNVQNKEYKTILR
+642 ILNVQNKEYKTILR
-656 SPPNVV
+656 SPPNIV

-708 APKELLFACGFSSG
+708 APKELFFACGFSSG
-722 ILKIFGLEKTEVL
+722 ILKIFDLEKTEVL
-735 YESKPFKSSL
+735 YECKPFKSSL
-745 NNILY
+745 NNLLY
-750 IQNDKLLIS
+750 IQNDKLLVT
-759 MSAQGNLSIHDCSN
+759 MSAQGNISIHDCSN

-786 AIYTDISLAVEAD
+786 AVYTDISLAVEAD
-799 YFSTIGSESNCALVW
+799 YFATIGPESNCALVW
-814 NCLSFGMKNR
+814 NCLTFGMKNR
-824 VPISN
+824 VPINN

-844 CILDNCNVRFYA
+844 CILDNCNVKFYA
-856 LSTYEGVFIKELM
+856 LSAYEGVFIKELM
-869 NLHINNINQFI
+869 NLHINNVNQFI

-907 TMQSYQQFIG
+907 TMKSYQQFIG
-917 HSTGVRGLILME
+917 HATGVRGLILME
-929 SKGLLISSSENS
+929 NKGLLISASENS

-951 TTFTESEIVQE
+951 TTFTESEIIQE
-962 IEKLNVPSHLKM
+962 MEKLNLPSHLKM
-974 LNEKSIMMENS
+974 LNEKSTLMENTLAS
-985 ISGGKSINLK
+985 GKSINLK
-995 NTKNVSKNEKKSLLT
+995 ITKNIDKNEKKQLLT

-1026 DFEKSNPNYEIITKG
+1026 DFEKTNPNLEIINKG
-1041 IKENDPNDTNNDK
+1041 VKENDPNDTNKDK
-1054 LYELKVLSV
+1054 LYDLKVLSV
-1063 GKEDNDD
+1063 GKENIDE

-1083 QETLSRFDTSNI
+1083 QETLNRFDTSNI
-1095 SPDNPKNQEIN
+1095 SPDDPKNQEIN
-1106 HKILFKGKY
+1106 NKILFKGKY

-1120 NNFLEPEINSNLLNC
+1120 NNFVEPESNSNSLYL

-1192 TLDGKYLI
+1192 TPDGKHLI
-1200 STVGCTNREEYAPIF
+1200 STVGCTNKEEYAPIF
-1215 IYETFN
+1215 VYETFN
-1221 LNFNL
+1221 SNFNL

-1235 GIQHIAVSP
+1235 GIQHITVSP

-1278 NPFFVVCEDRI
+1278 NPFLAVCEDRV
-1289 DSNLYFIT
+1289 DSNLYFMT
-1297 SAQHVISFWKINE
+1297 AAQHVISFWKINE
-1310 NFKLDGF
+1310 NYKLDGF

-1344 KIRTCYAILSTN
+1344 KIRTCYAIISTN
-1356 KGNIMII
+1356 KGNIMIV

-1376 SKFPLTKIFFIGE
+1376 SKFPLTKVFLVGE
-1389 HFVCAGEGPI
+1389 HFVCAGEGPLA
-1399 VYCWKFENEKLE
+1399 YCWKFENERLDYR
-1411 NTNIFSFMEKE
+1411 NIFSFFEKE
-1422 RPTLL
+1422 KPTLL

-1439 ESGEEGLLTTD
+1439 ETGEEGLLTTD
-1450 IGSVFFM
+1450 IGSIFFM

-1468 SAHINCKIN
+1468 SAHINCKIT

-1483 SNQNLISSGE
+1483 SNLNLISSGE

-1507 RFLLQKIGKISQ
+1507 RFLLQKIGKTPR
-1519 KILLNSKENI
+1519 KILLNPKENI
-1529 LIIQYENDYLS
+1529 LIIQYENEYLS
-1540 LYNMTTLKSLGKIM
+1540 LYNMTSLKSLGKIN

-1566 FDNDAILLITME
+1566 FNNDAILIITVE
-1578 KNLYLININNW
+1578 KNIYLININNW
-1589 DPLSI
+1589 EPLSV

-1628 TLSFTDGTIVT
+1628 TFSFSDGTIVT
-1639 FYLEKIKNQINFT
+1639 FYLEKIKNQVNFT

-1659 IEIYM
+1659 IEMHM
-1664 KNNEDMNVK
+1664 KDNDDINIK
-1673 EIYQNITNYRND
+1673 EIYQNLTNYRND
-1685 YKTNSLFSNH
+1685 YKTISLFSNH
-1695 FDGVILGFH
+1695 FDGVVLGFH
-1704 ECLQFLFVRNYVKKD
+1704 ECLQFLFVRNFIKQD
-1719 IIKLIPLN
+1719 IIKSIPLN
-1727 YFPSSLALSDQE
+1727 YFPSTLSLSDQE
-1739 RYIAVGTKEGLLLFI
+1739 RFIAVGTKEGLLLFI

-1766 MDIFKGHYDIID
+1766 LDIYKGHYDSID

-1792 SKNELFVWNINAK
+1792 SRNELFVWEINAK
-1805 Y
+1805 

>member
-1 MEGNLGPSN
+1 M
-10 NLLIP
+10 
-15 NPKYS
+15 
-20 RGLFYYGKYYY
+20 R
-31 IFYKAFIDK
+31 
-40 KFSFQFNFIYNNN
+40 
-53 DTIRFIFKYPLNK
+53 
-66 LKISRTNAYNIEIP
+66 
-80 INIDDNK
+80 
-87 SGVWILMK
+87 
-95 FDPCDFITKKLAN
+95 FDPCDFITKKLSN
-108 TYKDFFSLK
+108 TYRDFSSLK
-117 EITPDTCILKS
+117 EITPDTCILRS

-133 NIFIRGIYISNYDFD
+133 NIFVRGVYISNYDFN
-148 INNPP
+148 INSPP
-153 KEISVRTINN
+153 REISIRTVNN
-163 RPTVPLI
+163 RPAVPLL
-170 FSDIYG
+170 FSDICG
-176 AEEDNNNMNIEHI
+176 DGEENNNLNNIEHM
-189 ENTKNTKMN
+189 ENQKNTKTKQ
-198 RYLKSNK
+198 YLKKSK
-205 NVIKKYEIGD
+205 NDVKKYEIGD

-244 IMNIKISQ
+244 IMNIKVSQ
-252 VTDKSAFDQKDY
+252 ATDKAALDQKDY

-275 KEMESGLLNKNMYNI
+275 KEMESGLLNKNMNNI

-298 KETFRNLFR
+298 KETLRNLFK

-333 NCANVVYNSHGDY
+333 NCPNVVYNSHGDY

-382 QRFFLGHS
+382 QKFFLGHS

-404 IFSNQEGINSII
+404 IFSNQEGVNSII

-437 KVMTENKNSKYL
+437 KVMTENKNSKFL

-459 SIIIWNIENL
+459 SVIIWNIENL
-469 DNITAFIR
+469 DNIQAIIR

-524 FSRGNDFLCLD
+524 FARGNDFLCLD

-544 FSNKGKVYVGSN
+544 FTNKGKVYVGSN

-561 QIACN
+561 QITCN
-566 NQELDAVYKVQDS
+566 NQELEAVYKVQDS

-593 GSKDGFLRIWPVD
+593 GSKDGYLRIWPVD

-627 DAMDIICGTLGGSIG
+627 DAMDILCGTIGGSIG

-656 SPPNVV
+656 SPPNKV

-708 APKELLFACGFSSG
+708 APKELIFACGFSSG
-722 ILKIFGLEKTEVL
+722 ILKIFDLEKTEVL
-735 YESKPFKSSL
+735 YECKPFKSSL
-745 NNILY
+745 NHLLF
-750 IQNDKLLIS
+750 IQNDKLLVA

-786 AIYTDISLAVEAD
+786 SIYTDISLAVEAD

-814 NCLSFGMKNR
+814 NCLTFGMKNR

-829 FFIKKIC
+829 FFIKKLC

-856 LSTYEGVFIKELM
+856 LSRYEGVFIKELM
-869 NLHINNINQFI
+869 NLHINNVNQFI

-929 SKGLLISSSENS
+929 NKGLLISSSEKS

-962 IEKLNVPSHLKM
+962 IEKLNIPSHLKM
-974 LNEKSIMMENS
+974 LNEKSTLMENS
-985 ISGGKSINLK
+985 MMSGKSTGVK
-995 NTKNVSKNEKKSLLT
+995 NPKKQLLT

-1026 DFEKSNPNYEIITKG
+1026 DFEKTNPNYEIINKG
-1041 IKENDPNDTNNDK
+1041 IKQEDPNDNNKDK
-1054 LYELKVLSV
+1054 LYELKVLSI

-1070 INISYTNTDFNID
+1070 INISYINADFNID
-1083 QETLSRFDTSNI
+1083 QDTLNRFDTSNI
-1095 SPDNPKNQEIN
+1095 APDDPKNQEIN
-1106 HKILFKGKY
+1106 HKISFKSKY
-1115 FPDKL
+1115 LPDKL
-1120 NNFLEPEINSNLLNC
+1120 NNFVEPETNSNILNC
-1135 KYCLGLSVNS
+1135 KFCLGLSVNS

-1163 NKIIIEFLEN
+1163 NKIIVEFLEN
-1173 ERREIILSD
+1173 ERREIILTD
-1182 SKDELSCLIM
+1182 SKDELSCLII
-1192 TLDGKYLI
+1192 TPDGKHLI

-1235 GIQHIAVSP
+1235 GIQYIAVSP
-1244 DCKYMVSIGTL
+1244 DCKYMISIGTL

-1278 NPFFVVCEDRI
+1278 NIFSIACEERL
-1289 DSNLYFIT
+1289 DSNLYFMT
-1297 SAQHVISFWKINE
+1297 ASQHVISFWTINE
-1310 NFKLDGF
+1310 NYKLDGF
-1317 HMNFEDLTNQRI
+1317 HMNFEDLTNQRV
-1329 VGEYITGLTLTPYFN
+1329 VGEYITGLALTPYFTQ
-1344 KIRTCYAILSTN
+1344 IRTCYAVLSTN
-1356 KGNIMII
+1356 KGNIMIV
-1363 DKEKKSLF
+1363 DKEKKIMF

-1376 SKFPLTKIFFIGE
+1376 SKFPLTKIFFVGE
-1389 HFVCAGEGPI
+1389 HFVCAGEGPLL
-1399 VYCWKFENEKLE
+1399 YCWKFENEKLE
-1411 NTNIFSFMEKE
+1411 SRNIFSFLEKE
-1422 RPTLL
+1422 KPTLL

-1450 IGSVFFM
+1450 IGSIFFM

-1483 SNQNLISSGE
+1483 NNQNLISSGE

-1507 RFLLQKIGKISQ
+1507 RFLLQKVGKIPK
-1519 KILLNSKENI
+1519 KILLNPKENI

-1540 LYNMTTLKSLGKIM
+1540 LYNMTTLKSIGKII

-1566 FDNDAILLITME
+1566 FDNDAILLITVE
-1578 KNLYLININNW
+1578 KNIYLVNINNW
-1589 DPLSI
+1589 EPLSI
-1594 LFTELTLRN
+1594 LFTELTLSN

-1628 TLSFTDGTIVT
+1628 TFSFTDGTIVT
-1639 FYLEKIKNQINFT
+1639 FYLEKIKNQINFI

-1664 KNNEDMNVK
+1664 QNNEDMNVK
-1673 EIYQNITNYRND
+1673 EIYQNLTNYRND
-1685 YKTNSLFSNH
+1685 YKTTSLFSNH
-1695 FDGVILGFH
+1695 FDGVVLGFH
-1704 ECLQFLFVRNYVKKD
+1704 ECLQFLFVRNFVKKN

-1739 RYIAVGTKEGLLLFI
+1739 QFIAVGTKEGLLLFI

-1766 MDIFKGHYDIID
+1766 LDIFKGHYDSVD
-1778 SIKFSHDTKKVFST
+1778 TIKFSHDTKKVFST
-1792 SKNELFVWNINAK
+1792 SKNELFVWDIYSK
-1805 Y
+1805 

>member
-1 MEGNLGPSN
+1 
-10 NLLIP
+10 
-15 NPKYS
+15 
-20 RGLFYYGKYYY
+20 
-31 IFYKAFIDK
+31 
-40 KFSFQFNFIYNNN
+40 
-53 DTIRFIFKYPLNK
+53 
-66 LKISRTNAYNIEIP
+66 
-80 INIDDNK
+80 
-87 SGVWILMK
+87 MK
-95 FDPCDFITKKLAN
+95 FDPCDFITKKLAGY
-108 TYKDFFSLK
+108 TDFASLK
-117 EITPDTCILKS
+117 DMSPENCILKS
-128 FEVFS
+128 LEAFS
-133 NIFIRGIYISNYDFD
+133 TIYIRGIYISNYDFN

-153 KEISVRTINN
+153 REMSVRTINN
-163 RPTVPLI
+163 RPTVTLL
-170 FSDIYG
+170 FSDICG
-176 AEEDNNNMNIEHI
+176 DEEKNNMNVEQV
-189 ENTKNTKMN
+189 ESQKNTKIN
-198 RYLKSNK
+198 KYLKSNK
-205 NVIKKYEIGD
+205 NDIKKYEIGD

-227 EVMKKEA
+227 EIMKKEA

-244 IMNIKISQ
+244 IMNIKVSQ
-252 VTDKSAFDQKDY
+252 ATDKAAFSQKEY

-275 KEMESGLLNKNMYNI
+275 KEMESGLLNKNMNNI
-290 NKDFVETK
+290 NNDFVENK
-298 KETFRNLFR
+298 KETLRNLFR
-307 KEEQKKTPLLPDP
+307 KEEQKKTPLLPEP
-320 IMNLNYVIGYTAE
+320 IINLNYIIGYTAE
-333 NCANVVYNSHGDY
+333 YCANVVYNSHGIY

-354 DNTVNP
+354 DNSVNP
-360 SKKIIYFCSGSNL
+360 TKKIIYFCSGSNL

-382 QRFFLGHS
+382 QQFFLGHS

-430 TTPFDKL
+430 TTHFDKL
-437 KVMTENKNSKYL
+437 KVMTENKDSKYL
-449 CTVGNEQNRV
+449 CTVGNEQKRV

-469 DNITAFIR
+469 ENITVFIR
-477 QAVPTHINTIKFS
+477 QAIPNHINTIRFS
-490 PFEENI
+490 PFEENV
-496 LYSCGRENIKC
+496 LYSCGKENIKC
-507 WRIKNDHLNGKA
+507 WRIKKDHLNGKA

-524 FSRGNDFLCLD
+524 FARGNDFLCLD
-535 YNNTMFGDD
+535 YNNTMFGED
-544 FSNKGKVYVGSN
+544 FTNKGKVYVGSN

-561 QIACN
+561 QIACT
-566 NQELDAVYKVQDS
+566 NQELEAVYKVQDS

-593 GSKDGFLRIWPVD
+593 GSKDGYLRIWPVD

-627 DAMDIICGTLGGSIG
+627 DAMDILCGTIGGSIG
-642 VLNVQNKEYKTILR
+642 ILNVQNKEYKTILR

-722 ILKIFGLEKTEVL
+722 ILKIFDLEKTEVL
-735 YESKPFKSSL
+735 YECKPFKSSL
-745 NNILY
+745 NNLLF
-750 IQNDKLLIS
+750 IQNDKLLVT

-814 NCLSFGMKNR
+814 NCMTFGMKNR
-824 VPISN
+824 VPINN
-829 FFIKKIC
+829 FFIKRIC

-869 NLHINNINQFI
+869 NLHINNVNQFI
-880 TSHNYKYLISSG
+880 TSHNYKYLLSSG

-917 HSTGVRGLILME
+917 HATGVRGLILME
-929 SKGLLISSSENS
+929 SKQLLISASERS

-974 LNEKSIMMENS
+974 LNEKSTMMEQS
-985 ISGGKSINLK
+985 IGGGKSINLK
-995 NTKNVSKNEKKSLLT
+995 NAKKVEKSEKKPILSKTQQL
-1010 KDIRTKHMEKE
+1010 EKE
-1021 YKAEN
+1021 YKVEN
-1026 DFEKSNPNYEIITKG
+1026 DFEKTNPNYEIITKG
-1041 IKENDPNDTNNDK
+1041 IKENDPNDTNKDK

-1063 GKEDNDD
+1063 GKEDNDG

-1083 QETLSRFDTSNI
+1083 QETLDRFDTSNI
-1095 SPDNPKNQEIN
+1095 PPDDPKNQEIN

-1115 FPDKL
+1115 LPEKL
-1120 NNFLEPEINSNLLNC
+1120 PNFVEPEKNSNMLNC

-1150 FNKRDK
+1150 FNKKDK

-1163 NKIIIEFLEN
+1163 NKIVIEFLEN
-1173 ERREIILSD
+1173 ERREIILED
-1182 SKDELSCLIM
+1182 SKDELSCLV
-1192 TLDGKYLI
+1192 LAPNGKYLI
-1200 STVGCTNREEYAPIF
+1200 GTVGCTNREEYAPIL
-1215 IYETFN
+1215 IYETNN
-1221 LNFNL
+1221 LNFTL

-1235 GIQHIAVSP
+1235 GVQHIAVSP
-1244 DCKYMVSIGTL
+1244 DCKYMVSVGTL

-1268 TVIDSKSVKF
+1268 TVIDSKSLKF
-1278 NPFFVVCEDRI
+1278 NIFSVVCEDRD
-1289 DSNLYFIT
+1289 DSNLYFMT
-1297 SAQHVISFWKINE
+1297 ASQHVISFWKINE
-1310 NFKLDGF
+1310 NYKLDGF
-1317 HMNFEDLTNQRI
+1317 HMNFEDLTNQRV
-1329 VGEYITGLTLTPYFN
+1329 VGEYITGLTLTPYFTN
-1344 KIRTCYAILSTN
+1344 IKTCYAILSTN
-1356 KGNIMII
+1356 KGNVLIV
-1363 DKEKKSLF
+1363 DKEKKSMF

-1376 SKFPLTKIFFIGE
+1376 SKFPLTKLFFVGE
-1389 HFVCAGEGPI
+1389 HFICAGEGPLL
-1399 VYCWKFENEKLE
+1399 YCWKFDKEKLE
-1411 NTNIFSFMEKE
+1411 GKNIFSFLEKE
-1422 RPTLL
+1422 KATLL
-1427 FLDSAVNSVTLS
+1427 FLDSAVNSMVIS

-1450 IGSVFFM
+1450 IGSIFFM

-1468 SAHINCKIN
+1468 SAHINCKIT

-1507 RFLLQKIGKISQ
+1507 RFLLQKIGKTPK
-1519 KILLNSKENI
+1519 KILLNPKENI

-1540 LYNMTTLKSLGKIM
+1540 LYNMTSLKSLGKIS

-1566 FDNDAILLITME
+1566 FDNDAILLITVE
-1578 KNLYLININNW
+1578 KNIYLVNINGW
-1589 DPLSI
+1589 EPLNIS
-1594 LFTELTLRN
+1594 FTELALRN

-1613 KSLNCKSISNEKGYA
+1613 KSLNCKSVSNDKGYT
-1628 TLSFTDGTIVT
+1628 TLSFSDGTIVT
-1639 FYLEKIKNQINFT
+1639 FYLEKNNNQVNFT
-1652 LLDKFNM
+1652 LLDKYNM
-1659 IEIYM
+1659 LEKYLQ
-1664 KNNEDMNVK
+1664 NNEDLDIK
-1673 EIYQNITNYRND
+1673 EIYQNLSNYRND
-1685 YKTNSLFSNH
+1685 YKTISLFSNH
-1695 FDGVILGFH
+1695 FDGVVLGFH
-1704 ECLQFLFVRNYVKKD
+1704 ECLQLLFVRNFVKRD

-1727 YFPSSLALSDQE
+1727 YYPSSLALSDQE
-1739 RYIAVGTKEGLLLFI
+1739 KYIAVGTKEGLLLFI

-1766 MDIFKGHYDIID
+1766 LDIFKGHYDTID

-1792 SKNELFVWNINAK
+1792 SKNELFVWDISSK
-1805 Y
+1805 